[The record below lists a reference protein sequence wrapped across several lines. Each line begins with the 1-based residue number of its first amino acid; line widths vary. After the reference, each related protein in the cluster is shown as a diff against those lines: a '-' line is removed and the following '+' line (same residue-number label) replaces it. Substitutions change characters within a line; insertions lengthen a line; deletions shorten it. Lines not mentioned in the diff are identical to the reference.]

1 MAKKATFDTLDHVM
15 LKGQV
20 TGVTRLSKKFKM
32 LFLLGWL
39 ALLGFLIFAIFTIDS
54 GDESAAKPK
63 PALEEEKSKA
73 KDEPATGAAITHG
86 VSNGNAALA
95 RSEPVK
101 NGPTIDLSAA
111 LSHSSTSPSSTSLP
125 STSSSPVKPSSTAVA
140 PSVIVPALDASLTPA
155 QPPSPEQL
163 AKCHAIELRAQQR
176 EQQREQALKSGSEV
190 NGSGWESSSAKAVA
204 ATPGSGLFSALAG
217 SGASQPLTLNPLENP
232 SLGNLA
238 SSHLALE
245 DDQNKQAR
253 KEAFLRDAQTKAMPY
268 YLPATR
274 QAALSKYEL
283 KMGWK
288 IPAFLIDG
296 INADLPGKVCAQV
309 RENVYDSATGKYLLI
324 PQGAK
329 VCGTYDSQV
338 ALGQTRI
345 LMVWDRLIFDDGSS
359 LVLAGMPG
367 TDQAGHAGFEAEV
380 DNHYFRVLTSALLMS
395 VVSAGMQISQ
405 PQQGNSN
412 GPATPAQTAA
422 AALGQQLGQVSS
434 GMIQRN
440 LKIQPSLSQQPGYR
454 FNIQVTRDIIF
465 PGPYRVATQP

>member
-1 MAKKATFDTLDHVM
+1 MTKKASFDTLDHVM

-20 TGVTRLSKKFKM
+20 TGVTRLSKKFKV

-54 GDESAAKPK
+54 GEGSGDDSAAKNK
-63 PALEEEKSKA
+63 LALEEEKPKA

-95 RSEPVK
+95 K
-101 NGPTIDLSAA
+101 NGPTIVLSAA
-111 LSHSSTSPSSTSLP
+111 LPSAPPSAPPFAASSSTTSAPSK
-125 STSSSPVKPSSTAVA
+125 VSTAPA
-140 PSVIVPALDASLTPA
+140 TPTVIVPALDASHTPPQPP

-163 AKCHAIELRAQQR
+163 AKQRAIELRAQQR
-176 EQQREQALKSGSEV
+176 ELALKSGSEV
-190 NGSGWESSSAKAVA
+190 NGSGWESSSAKSVA
-204 ATPGSGLFSALAG
+204 AAPGSGLFSALAG
-217 SGASQPLTLNPLENP
+217 SGASQPLNLNPLENA
-232 SLGNLA
+232 SFGNLA

-245 DDQNKQAR
+245 EDQNKQAR
-253 KEAFLRDAQTKAMPY
+253 KEAFLRDAQSKAMPY

-274 QAALSKYEL
+274 QAPLSKYEL

-296 INADLPGKVCAQV
+296 INSDLPGKVCAQV

-367 TDQAGHAGFEAEV
+367 TDQAGHAGFDAEV

-405 PQQGNSN
+405 PPQGNSN

-422 AALGQQLGQVSS
+422 GALGQQLGQVSS

-465 PGPYRVATQP
+465 PGPYQVATQP